1 MHALDPVLTARAA
14 TPALAAQGGL
24 LFGLSAAASRTA
36 LVLSRQLGTPA
47 FVPFGVLLSV
57 LITASGFFL
66 QSRGLKDGR
75 AVVVCT
81 YAAISTI
88 ATGVL
93 VGLVALSEP
102 LPQTFPELAGWV
114 LSLASIVLG
123 VVLLVQRGVRSTG
136 MARGASVKHTV

>member
-1 MHALDPVLTARAA
+1 M
-14 TPALAAQGGL
+14 
-24 LFGLSAAASRTA
+24 
-36 LVLSRQLGTPA
+36 LSRQLGSPLCIP
-47 FVPFGVLLSV
+47 VGVGLSV
-57 LITASGFFL
+57 LITAGGFFL

-93 VGLVALSEP
+93 IGLIALAEP
-102 LPQTFPELAGWV
+102 LPQSASELLGWS
-114 LSLASIVLG
+114 LSLAAIVLG

-136 MARGASVKHTV
+136 IPDAGSKHAV